1 MTVTG
6 SLRSKARK
14 QQWIVCQI
22 GAREHYVLA
31 AELYRRQQLAAL
43 CTDVWV
49 AKGSP
54 WGYAAN
60 ALGARGRNFR
70 ERYEPALQ
78 DARVFSETIWTLGML
93 SLRYGV
99 GGTPLVGTELWQPID
114 GLQMAWRA
122 VLRDLGYCAR
132 SWAVSLLFSTVMLL
146 SKFLRPPNGLEASL
160 SLDRS
165 TPGRR
170 KMLWSPD
177 WLSVR
182 NMSPVGRRELQNNTG
197 VIGIASAISQML

>member
-1 MTVTG
+1 MN
-6 SLRSKARK
+6 L
-14 QQWIVCQI
+14 
-22 GAREHYVLA
+22 
-31 AELYRRQQLAAL
+31 LYRM
-43 CTDVWV
+43 
-49 AKGSP
+49 
-54 WGYAAN
+54 
-60 ALGARGRNFR
+60 R
-70 ERYEPALQ
+70 ECFPNPSGLSGC
-78 DARVFSETIWTLGML
+78 FPFGMVSAGL
-93 SLRYGV
+93 
-99 GGTPLVGTELWQPID
+99 PLVGTELWQPID

-132 SWAVSLLFSTVMLL
+132 SWAVSLLFLPTVMLL

-182 NMSPVGRRELQNNTG
+182 NMLP
-197 VIGIASAISQML
+197 